1 MKKKRIIIAIVIGL
15 LLGMIGGSYIY
26 VSDYYHADTIALNQL
41 TNENL
46 ITVEETD
53 DYISFVPEKYD
64 TGIIFYP
71 GAKVK
76 EESYAPLGKQ
86 YAKEGI
92 LFVVVRMPFRLAI
105 LGTNNANKVLDDYDV
120 DRWYMA
126 DHSLGG
132 VCAASFV
139 SNHLD
144 QFDGLILMASYSTK
158 DLSDTN
164 LMILSLYG
172 SNDGVLNKESY
183 EKNLTNLNDN
193 SYEEVIIGGNHA
205 QFGSYGEQK
214 NDGIATIDAK
224 TQWEETVQY
233 TKMVMEYG
241 G

>member
-1 MKKKRIIIAIVIGL
+1 
-15 LLGMIGGSYIY
+15 MIGGSYIY
-26 VSDYYHADTIALNQL
+26 VSDCCHADTIALNQL
-41 TNENL
+41 TNEEL

-53 DYISFVPEKYD
+53 DYISFAPEKYD

-71 GAKVK
+71 GAKVE

-92 LFVVVRMPFRLAI
+92 LFVIVRMPFRLAI
-105 LGTNNANKVLDDYDV
+105 LGTNNADKVLDDYVV
-120 DRWYMA
+120 DHWYMA
-126 DHSLGG
+126 GHSLGG
-132 VCAASFV
+132 VCAASFI
-139 SNHLD
+139 SNHLEK
-144 QFDGLILMASYSTK
+144 FDGLILMASYSTK

-205 QFGSYGEQK
+205 QFGSYGVQK
-214 NDGIATIDAK
+214 NDGIATIDAQI
-224 TQWEETVQY
+224 QWEETVQY

>member
-1 MKKKRIIIAIVIGL
+1 MKKKKIIITVVIGL
-15 LLGMIGGSYIY
+15 LIGILGGSYLY
-26 VSDYYHADTIALNQL
+26 VSDYYHADAIAMNQL
-41 TNENL
+41 TNEDL

-71 GAKVK
+71 GAKVE
-76 EESYAPLGKQ
+76 EESYAPLGKL

-105 LGTNNANKVLDDYDV
+105 LGTDNANKVLDNYEV
-120 DRWYMA
+120 DHWYMA
-126 DHSLGG
+126 GHSLGG
-132 VCAASFV
+132 VCAANFI

-158 DLSDTN
+158 DLSETN
-164 LMILSLYG
+164 LTILSLYG

-183 EKNLTNLNDN
+183 ETNLTNLNDN

-214 NDGIATIDAK
+214 NDGIATIDAQ